1 METVAQNAAP
11 QAMLYRCRS
20 CGAPLEVRVAF
31 RGRLVWSVGPDDAVF
46 GEQEPE
52 LRGESQEPQLVCS
65 ADVMH
70 STGFQL
76 ENGAVSADPAFRG

>member
-1 METVAQNAAP
+1 MR
-11 QAMLYRCRS
+11 YRCRS

-31 RGRLVWSVGPDDAVF
+31 RGKLVWAVRPEDAVF

-52 LRGESQEPQLVCS
+52 LRGESQDPQLVCS

-70 STGFQL
+70 ATGFQL
-76 ENGAVSADPAFRG
+76 QDGGISSDRKFDG

>member
-1 METVAQNAAP
+1 MS
-11 QAMLYRCRS
+11 YRCCS

-31 RGRLVWSVGPDDAVF
+31 RGRLVWAVRPEDAVF

-52 LRGESQEPQLVCS
+52 LRGESQDPQLVCS

-76 ENGAVSADPAFRG
+76 QDGVISTDPKFGG